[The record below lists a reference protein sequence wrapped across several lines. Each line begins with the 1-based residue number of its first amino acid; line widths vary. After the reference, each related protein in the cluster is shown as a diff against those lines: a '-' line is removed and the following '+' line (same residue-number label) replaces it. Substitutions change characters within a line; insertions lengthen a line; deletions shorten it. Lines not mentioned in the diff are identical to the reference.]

1 MYAEITAAQ
10 KKLIFY
16 ILFFIA
22 LLMGMGIDSLT
33 PSLPAIDLYFNV
45 PSNITELTVGLY
57 MLGYAL
63 GQIILG
69 VLSDSFGRR
78 KVVLIMGAMYVI
90 LCLMAALSPNIYILI
105 FCRFLQGFAI
115 AGPAVVTRA
124 IATDCFSGL
133 ELSKAISFISTSLA
147 LGLALGPLIGPVVG
161 SYLKQYISWQAN
173 FYFLALYAFGIFSY
187 AAVTLEETHLDRAP
201 FHLPYL
207 LGMLK
212 KTSTHPLFLIYSILG
227 AIFYSGLVVFNVI
240 SPFLIQVDLHY
251 SIIEYGN
258 ISLILGLG
266 FFGGN
271 LLNQFLLRYI
281 DPIRI
286 IEIGIN
292 GSVLT
297 AFLMIALSFIAPFN
311 LPVVVIPAF
320 ILFFL
325 SGMTFPNLMGAS
337 VRIFPEMGGTSSA
350 VFGFFISVGVFIF
363 SSLATLLSTRSEIG
377 MFGMYL
383 GMFVLSFI
391 LFNISKR
398 MNRG

>member
-1 MYAEITAAQ
+1 M
-10 KKLIFY
+10 
-16 ILFFIA
+16 
-22 LLMGMGIDSLT
+22 
-33 PSLPAIDLYFNV
+33 
-45 PSNITELTVGLY
+45 
-57 MLGYAL
+57 
-63 GQIILG
+63 
-69 VLSDSFGRR
+69 
-78 KVVLIMGAMYVI
+78 
-90 LCLMAALSPNIYILI
+90 
-105 FCRFLQGFAI
+105 
-115 AGPAVVTRA
+115 
-124 IATDCFSGL
+124 
-133 ELSKAISFISTSLA
+133 
-147 LGLALGPLIGPVVG
+147 
-161 SYLKQYISWQAN
+161 
-173 FYFLALYAFGIFSY
+173 
-187 AAVTLEETHLDRAP
+187 DRAP

-325 SGMTFPNLMGAS
+325 SGMAFPNLMGAS